1 MDAKLKAKWVNALRS
16 GKYKQAFGRLHYCEP
31 DTFCCMGVLGKQ
43 LGIGTEQLL
52 SHGRL
57 YILTRDTP
65 VPMRHEMALADMNDS
80 GVPFELIAGFIH
92 ENL

>member
-1 MDAKLKAKWVNALRS
+1 MDAKLKAKWVRALRS
-16 GKYKQAFGRLHYCEP
+16 GKYKQALGRLHYAQP
-31 DTFCCMGVLGKQ
+31 NAFCCMGVLGEQ
-43 LGIGTEQLL
+43 LGIGTEQLG

-57 YILTRDTP
+57 YVLTKDTP